1 MLHVS
6 KLGATELGKGTLFHM
21 LESMFHSVPAGS
33 PPLPRGMPMLLRLII
48 TQLPLSVRLRSW
60 ARICVYPIS
69 SICSI
74 CRNMVSNDSD
84 TLLTSTRSGIG
95 SLQVRIDGF
104 GSLISAETR
113 GESEEPS
120 RREVVE
126 TFWNKLFVL
135 EGLGG
140 FVN

>member
-1 MLHVS
+1 M
-6 KLGATELGKGTLFHM
+6 
-21 LESMFHSVPAGS
+21 
-33 PPLPRGMPMLLRLII
+33 I
-48 TQLPLSVRLRSW
+48 TQLPLSVRRRSW

-74 CRNMVSNDSD
+74 CRNIVSCDSD
-84 TLLTSTRSGIG
+84 TLLTITRSGMG

-104 GSLISAETR
+104 GSRMSAETR
-113 GESEEPS
+113 GVSEEPS
-120 RREVVE
+120 RREVDE

-135 EGLGG
+135 EAVGG